1 MSRDRSKEIKRHSVI
16 SAARR
21 ARVLSRAELTELT
34 GLSPATLT
42 PLVRDLIAEG
52 YLIER
57 GRRASGSGRPRT
69 LLEFNAGAELVA
81 AVSLEPSRI
90 NCEIADSDGKVIAHR
105 KARLRGDVV
114 ATVCRF
120 VPELVGDALPKLRG
134 VAIAVPGVYSGG
146 AVRLAPSVGL
156 LDGEPLGASVQA
168 ALGVPVVVD
177 NDVNLMAAG
186 EHAAGAGRGV
196 SDLLLLHVADGIG
209 AGLVLDGKVRRG
221 ASGAAGEGGFMPLE
235 PDAKG
240 RDGVGPLE
248 ARWSARAI
256 AERVVALRPG
266 RRPATPVRTLIELS
280 KFERAAA
287 AYLNEVLVAWARLI
301 TSIVCVIDPGLVVLS
316 GAAADLDDPA
326 LQTLESLVSQ
336 AAPTAVEVRRA
347 VLGDGAVLHGAV
359 SYALAAAAA
368 PATAITGI

>member
-1 MSRDRSKEIKRHSVI
+1 MTHPTSPVSRDRSKEIKRHSVI

-146 AVRLAPSVGL
+146 AVRLAP
-156 LDGEPLGASVQA
+156 
-168 ALGVPVVVD
+168 LGVPV
-177 NDVNLMAAG
+177 
-186 EHAAGAGRGV
+186 
-196 SDLLLLHVADGIG
+196 I
-209 AGLVLDGKVRRG
+209 AGLPIGHGSPQFSVWFGTE
-221 ASGAAGEGGFMPLE
+221 ATI
-235 PDAKG
+235 DAESCSLTSLF
-240 RDGVGPLE
+240 RD
-248 ARWSARAI
+248 
-256 AERVVALRPG
+256 
-266 RRPATPVRTLIELS
+266 
-280 KFERAAA
+280 RAAA
-287 AYLNEVLVAWARLI
+287 AWTE
-301 TSIVCVIDPGLVVLS
+301 
-316 GAAADLDDPA
+316 
-326 LQTLESLVSQ
+326 
-336 AAPTAVEVRRA
+336 
-347 VLGDGAVLHGAV
+347 
-359 SYALAAAAA
+359 
-368 PATAITGI
+368 